1 MRGRNLKNSKGWKE
15 RDLMRSQK
23 LRSKHFETTQI
34 MFSEKKLAVYIEV
47 IIYRTVQI
55 GGESVQVYN
64 KGAWGQE
71 SRLVVVA
78 QSLHSLT

>member
-1 MRGRNLKNSKGWKE
+1 
-15 RDLMRSQK
+15 MRSQK

-55 GGESVQVYN
+55 GANLYKCTTRVL
-64 KGAWGQE
+64 GARKADWW
-71 SRLVVVA
+71 L
-78 QSLHSLT
+78 